1 MHRPNFSLPHFL
13 VDIRHSPAGPVRTR
27 RPARLVV
34 GSVVATVGY
43 ASAFA
48 ANGNGDE
55 RFTGA
60 SWVALYTIALLGD
73 VIVLLGLPALVH
85 AQAGRFPVLTRIGY
99 VGVLVPLAILNIGE
113 GTIEGFVKPY
123 LATHGGIPADDVPGL
138 TAFEIPGLLVMLVGM
153 TCLGIGVWRAGVL
166 PRWVGVVFFVVPFL
180 GAAGLQG
187 AISLLPDY
195 LLFVGLFTVGIT
207 QLRGAHVPEPVVAVA

>member
-1 MHRPNFSLPHFL
+1 MNPTN
-13 VDIRHSPAGPVRTR
+13 VRLTSW
-27 RPARLVV
+27 ALVV
-34 GSVVATVGY
+34 GSVVATAGY

-55 RFTGA
+55 RFTGS
-60 SWVALYTIALLGD
+60 SWVTLYTIALLGD

-85 AQAGRFPVLTRIGY
+85 AQAGRSPVLTRIGY
-99 VGVLVPLAILNIGE
+99 VGVFVPLAILNIGE

-138 TAFEIPGLLVMLVGM
+138 TAFEIPALLVLLVGM
-153 TCLGIGVWRAGVL
+153 VCLGIGVWRAHVL
-166 PRWVGVVFFVVPFL
+166 PRWVGVVFVVVPFL

-187 AISLLPDY
+187 AVSLLPDY

-207 QLRGAHVPEPVVAVA
+207 QLRGTRVPEPVAAVA